1 MLPVDP
7 ASPAGPAAASAHL
20 LLRHRR
26 AFYGAHSAAPPVNI
40 STTHRALE
48 TIDDSI
54 LVCCPLLLQFL
65 IFPPADHHINIDT
78 LTHAKPDSWPCSDI
92 WRKRCSFQLLF
103 PQPARFFQIC
113 VNDAAVIIL
122 SQGADPHS
130 TLRPTDVCLSRRDQ
144 VVPPKKTGRTT
155 GPHPHIQS

>member
-7 ASPAGPAAASAHL
+7 AIPAGPAAASAHL

-130 TLRPTDVCLSRRDQ
+130 TLRPTDVCLSRRHQ
-144 VVPPKKTGRTT
+144 VVPPQKNGRTT